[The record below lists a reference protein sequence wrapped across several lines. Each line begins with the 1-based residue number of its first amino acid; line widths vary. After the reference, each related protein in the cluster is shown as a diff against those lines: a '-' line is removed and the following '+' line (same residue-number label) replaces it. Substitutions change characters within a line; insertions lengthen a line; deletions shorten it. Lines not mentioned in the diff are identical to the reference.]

1 MAVAV
6 GSMQVAKP
14 SGSSSRW
21 RVAML
26 MIVLGMLLSVALAG
40 ALTHAAE
47 LGMAT
52 QQMRQLVTAANVWL
66 STTAAQ
72 AFTMQCTHA
81 AAR

>member
-6 GSMQVAKP
+6 GSMHGAKRWD
-14 SGSSSRW
+14 SSSRW
-21 RVAML
+21 PVM
-26 MIVLGMLLSVALAG
+26 MVTIVLGVLLAG
-40 ALTHAAE
+40 ALTHAIE

-52 QQMRQLVTAANVWL
+52 QQIGQLVTAANAWL

-81 AAR
+81 VPR

>member
-6 GSMQVAKP
+6 GSMQVAKRWD
-14 SGSSSRW
+14 SRPRW
-21 RVAML
+21 PVAML
-26 MIVLGMLLSVALAG
+26 MIVLGVLLAG

-47 LGMAT
+47 LSMAS
-52 QQMRQLVTAANVWL
+52 QQMAQFVTAANAWL

-81 AAR
+81 VPR